1 MMRAPSCHLWL
12 PLACGVSMFLA
23 VGCAATSSAPPT
35 AGHTPDPRH
44 APLHIPEEAPAPTPQ
59 PTVTVTTI
67 PLRAD
72 SSTQDDDIVERHLPP
87 PAVERRVVEG
97 TGGAWL
103 TRVRVGRH
111 RGYDRLVLEFVGGLP
126 VVNAEYVSVPV
137 TNAASGAEL
146 KLPGS
151 AVLQI
156 RLGQLQ
162 TPQSSTQLE
171 RSARLTGRGTPIG
184 GPVLD
189 YYVDTVE
196 ATERYLY
203 LGIDGQRKFRT
214 FLLQDPLR
222 IVVDVF
228 D

>member
-1 MMRAPSCHLWL
+1 MTRAPSCHLWL
-12 PLACGVSMFLA
+12 TLACGVSAFLA
-23 VGCAATSSAPPT
+23 VGCADTSTSSPP

-44 APLHIPEEAPAPTPQ
+44 APLQIPEDAPAPTPQ

-67 PLRAD
+67 PLRTD

-103 TRVRVGRH
+103 THVRVGRH
-111 RGYDRLVLEFVGGLP
+111 RGFDRLVLEFVGGLP
-126 VVNAEYVSVPV
+126 SVNAEYVSAPLS
-137 TNAASGAEL
+137 NAASGAGL

-156 RLGQLQ
+156 RLTRLQ
-162 TPQSSTQLE
+162 VSQSSSQLE
-171 RSARLTGRGTPIG
+171 RSARLTGSGSPIG
-184 GPVLD
+184 GPVLG

-196 ATERYLY
+196 GPERHLY
-203 LGIDGQRKFRT
+203 LGVDGQRKFRT
-214 FLLQDPLR
+214 FMLQDPLR